1 MQEKNLEGS
10 LVYSKS
16 SVDVDDYYSSCCC
29 FLCCDAKSCM
39 NINHH
44 SKNSPCLSAQDPL
57 SLMNKL
63 NLSRIMAVTFC
74 LCFGR
79 KTSEQP
85 NKSWDQTR
93 EGRDKGPTLRI
104 WNRARIGK
112 TKLRIWLDETWR
124 SGQATSLSVENSQ
137 MVHYP

>member
-1 MQEKNLEGS
+1 
-10 LVYSKS
+10 
-16 SVDVDDYYSSCCC
+16 
-29 FLCCDAKSCM
+29 
-39 NINHH
+39 
-44 SKNSPCLSAQDPL
+44 
-57 SLMNKL
+57 
-63 NLSRIMAVTFC
+63 MAVTFF

-124 SGQATSLSVENSQ
+124 AG
-137 MVHYP
+137 